1 MRADAPEN
9 QAEIVFRVILDGQP
23 PQEHEAAPVLDLPA
37 DFLDDWAQR
46 WHLEM
51 LALQPVEADPSRF
64 DPPHGSS
71 DVAQLSRIEVD
82 RVIRRR
88 AEIGDRPGARMPD
101 RRGKDRGRRR
111 VVVLRCARLKDCRHC
126 SASSC
131 FTESVRPKPLPFN
144 PAQPLER
151 APQRNRPRELFAQVV
166 RERCWQQYPCG
177 SLSDRCRL
185 VGRPSP
191 RHTEMSE
198 KRRFPTFLPSPPERG
213 VSTGA
218 AAPDFWTAG

>member
-1 MRADAPEN
+1 
-9 QAEIVFRVILDGQP
+9 
-23 PQEHEAAPVLDLPA
+23 
-37 DFLDDWAQR
+37 
-46 WHLEM
+46 M

-126 SASSC
+126 SGLQLFHRICTAETAPVQPGTAARARATAKSAAGAVCAGSPR
-131 FTESVRPKPLPFN
+131 TLLATVPVWIAQRPLSARRATFAKTHRNEREAPIPDLP
-144 PAQPLER
+144 AL
-151 APQRNRPRELFAQVV
+151 APRT
-166 RERCWQQYPCG
+166 W
-177 SLSDRCRL
+177 SLDRCGGSGFLDSGISERL
-185 VGRPSP
+185 
-191 RHTEMSE
+191 
-198 KRRFPTFLPSPPERG
+198 
-213 VSTGA
+213 TG
-218 AAPDFWTAG
+218 PK